1 MENHLPTFFTSNLT
15 LDELEKALSITS
27 SGVDKVKARR
37 IVERIKQL
45 TVYHELISKNRR
57 V

>member
-1 MENHLPTFFTSNLT
+1 MEEELPTFFTSNLT
-15 LDELEKALSITS
+15 MEELEKNLSITT

-45 TVYHELISKNRR
+45 TISVELVSKNRR
-57 V
+57 G